1 MSSLTTA
8 PFPSSGLRLTPAT
21 GSKNKSSSS
30 SPPQA
35 FHLRLSEHA
44 LADLIAASDKDTS
57 SVSLVLGKNMVFL
70 RIQGIKIGKSAFY
83 SISAIE
89 EPSLADVYSVT
100 ARAPTGA
107 LPSAPLKYLG
117 RVSHKLTVENHEL
130 DISSSKLKSQNEAA
144 LREKESMR
152 TTLLEPKSHAPSQY
166 STPSPRLAPSSP
178 HLTGLAKPRQTL
190 APSSPKPGNVMRSL
204 PMRTL
209 HLLAV
214 EEPATAARLS
224 DRTKS
229 SVDDIHAILAQYAKT
244 VTNSSGQE
252 TFELTDAA
260 YKELHIWEWRGYYLS
275 DRDKVIAKA
284 TAAFERLGLPKD
296 DPAWK
301 MLIEPR
307 LRNAVP
313 VEDPSSLQP
322 SQADLIVP
330 ALRLDNMPLPAPA
343 PKEAPA
349 AASSGV
355 SATMTAKGVGG
366 AILKTKQVA
375 KKPKLADDKDKE
387 ATKGE
392 KDKKP
397 TTVNSSP
404 VPAPTATKLLGSNK
418 STGLST
424 TNKDTTLKVRKVKRP
439 ITPQLPSKPPS
450 PAPSPVTASTPTV
463 STTTVKRVSKRT
475 VETID
480 APPEADTDTM
490 LRKTSSLAN
499 SKEESAKKVKSEPTA
514 APVEQ
519 SRPPRPASSTSP
531 GTKSPRKPSPL
542 GASPP
547 ITAADLEDEERERE
561 NRSRRQRGLEQ
572 QRKEVEAKEYEE
584 SELRRMASM
593 FKQSYEEYRRLYQDV
608 RQYEISKEGGKK
620 NFKSLNGAKKSSITN
635 ETTYQNKRERLL
647 NLHHKLESWKS
658 ILWQA
663 APRFASV

>member
-1 MSSLTTA
+1 M
-8 PFPSSGLRLTPAT
+8 
-21 GSKNKSSSS
+21 
-30 SPPQA
+30 
-35 FHLRLSEHA
+35 
-44 LADLIAASDKDTS
+44 
-57 SVSLVLGKNMVFL
+57 
-70 RIQGIKIGKSAFY
+70 QGIKIGKSAFY

-100 ARAPTGA
+100 AGASTGA
-107 LPSAPLKYLG
+107 MLSAPLKYLG

-130 DISSSKLKSQNEAA
+130 DVSSSKLKSQNEAA

-152 TTLLEPKSHAPSQY
+152 TTLLEPKSHVPSQY
-166 STPSPRLAPSSP
+166 STPSPRLVPSSP

-190 APSSPKPGNVMRSL
+190 APSSPKPGNIMRSL

-214 EEPATAARLS
+214 EEPATAARLA

-244 VTNSSGQE
+244 VTNSSGKE
-252 TFELTDAA
+252 IFELTDAA
-260 YKELHIWEWRGYYLS
+260 YKELHIWEWRGYYPS
-275 DRDKVIAKA
+275 DRHKVIAKA

-322 SQADLIVP
+322 NQADLTVP
-330 ALRLDNMPLPAPA
+330 ALRLDEVPLPAPV
-343 PKEAPA
+343 PNEAPDA
-349 AASSGV
+349 TSSGGT
-355 SATMTAKGVGG
+355 ATITAKGVGG
-366 AILKTKQVA
+366 AILKTKQVT
-375 KKPKLADDKDKE
+375 KKPKLGDDKEKE

-392 KDKKP
+392 KNKKP
-397 TTVNSSP
+397 TNVNSLP
-404 VPAPTATKLLGSNK
+404 VPSSTATKLLGSDK
-418 STGLST
+418 STALST

-450 PAPSPVTASTPTV
+450 PAPSPVTANTPTALT
-463 STTTVKRVSKRT
+463 SAVKRVSKRT
-475 VETID
+475 VESID
-480 APPEADTDTM
+480 APSNSDTDTL
-490 LRKTSSLAN
+490 LRKTSSSN
-499 SKEESAKKVKSEPTA
+499 SKEESAKKIKSDPTA

-519 SRPPRPASSTSP
+519 SRPPRSASSTSP

-561 NRSRRQRGLEQ
+561 NRSRGQRRLEQ
-572 QRKEVEAKEYEE
+572 QRKEVEANQYEE
-584 SELRRMASM
+584 SELRRMAAM

-620 NFKSLNGAKKSSITN
+620 IFKSVNGAKKSSITN

>member
-8 PFPSSGLRLTPAT
+8 PFPSTGLRLAPST

-44 LADLIAASDKDTS
+44 LADLIAASDKDPS
-57 SVSLVLGKNMVFL
+57 SVSLVLGKNMC
-70 RIQGIKIGKSAFY
+70 IKIGKSAFY

-100 ARAPTGA
+100 AGAPSEA

-190 APSSPKPGNVMRSL
+190 APSSPKPGNIMRSL

-214 EEPATAARLS
+214 EEPATAVRLA

-229 SVDDIHAILAQYAKT
+229 SVDDVHAILAQYAKT
-244 VTNSSGQE
+244 VINSTGKE
-252 TFELTDAA
+252 IFELTDAA
-260 YKELHIWEWRGYYLS
+260 YKELHIWEWRGYYPS

-307 LRNAVP
+307 LRNAAP
-313 VEDPSSLQP
+313 AEDPSSLQP

-330 ALRLDNMPLPAPA
+330 PLRLDDVPLPAPA

-349 AASSGV
+349 AASSVGP
-355 SATMTAKGVGG
+355 AAMTAKGVGG
-366 AILKTKQVA
+366 AILKTKQVS
-375 KKPKLADDKDKE
+375 KKPKPADDKEKE

-392 KDKKP
+392 KYKKP
-397 TTVNSSP
+397 TNVNNSP
-404 VPAPTATKLLGSNK
+404 VPSSAAKKLLGSNK
-418 STGLST
+418 STGLT

-439 ITPQLPSKPPS
+439 ITPQLSSKPPS
-450 PAPSPVTASTPTV
+450 PAPSPVTANVPTAPT
-463 STTTVKRVSKRT
+463 STVKRVSKRT

-480 APPEADTDTM
+480 APSESDTDTQ
-490 LRKTSSLAN
+490 LRKTSFLAN
-499 SKEESAKKVKSEPTA
+499 SKEESAKKIKPDPTA
-514 APVEQ
+514 ASVEQ
-519 SRPPRPASSTSP
+519 SRPPRSASSTSP

-561 NRSRRQRGLEQ
+561 NRSRCQRGLEQ
-572 QRKEVEAKEYEE
+572 QRNDVEAKEYEE
-584 SELRRMASM
+584 SELRRMAAM